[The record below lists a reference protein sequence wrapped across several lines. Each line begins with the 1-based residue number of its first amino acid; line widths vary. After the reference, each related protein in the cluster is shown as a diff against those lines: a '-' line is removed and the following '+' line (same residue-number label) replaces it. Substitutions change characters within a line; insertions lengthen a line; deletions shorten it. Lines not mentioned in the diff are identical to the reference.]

1 MPPKDW
7 QPHWFVTCLDIW
19 LGTEVWTE
27 HLMEERQ
34 LKIVFPEVRVSS
46 RLEHRPEQFV
56 GCVCVCVCYPFDF
69 NSKSLTITRLSAH
82 VWAVSARMS
91 PTHSIR
97 PVQPLDPRPIT
108 VCLWNRAGH
117 VKAKTEQSHKTQI
130 RVGQTFAL
138 TSDQHINH
146 LSDTH
151 SLICITHLNKRPP
164 DSFFLKQL
172 LFCVLLYEFGG

>member
-1 MPPKDW
+1 MPPQDW

-19 LGTEVWTE
+19 LGTEVCTE

-56 GCVCVCVCYPFDF
+56 GCVCVCVTHLI
-69 NSKSLTITRLSAH
+69 LTLKVWPSHAWVHMCELCRLGCLPHTVFAQCSR
-82 VWAVSARMS
+82 W
-91 PTHSIR
+91 TL
-97 PVQPLDPRPIT
+97 VQLLC
-108 VCLWNRAGH
+108 VCE
-117 VKAKTEQSHKTQI
+117 TEQDTSKPRRSRAIKKQI